1 MLDVFIRGGD
11 VVDPVNKTRKRANVG
26 VKDGKIAF
34 VSERELD
41 ARRVID
47 AAGCIVCPG
56 FIDPHGHLEGDAY
69 TGELSLRQGV
79 TTTIGGNCGFSPANI
94 GAFFDRQEREG
105 YVIHQAEMIGHS
117 ATLRALVGLR
127 DVHTPACPVQIGA
140 MLKLCELAFDQGACG
155 LSLGLAYAPGTSM
168 EEVLPLCE
176 LAAARG
182 RVVSIDTRMY
192 TQTDLYSLVEAITL
206 ARKTGVRLQ
215 ISHFVY
221 QYGVGVEDEALAL
234 IDCARRSG
242 VDVYLDSGMY
252 TDWATHMGAA
262 IFDRDLM
269 EDNGISL
276 SHIRVATGE
285 HRGELLTPRLY
296 EHMRA
301 CHPDDSAVV
310 FTGEEDAVYT
320 ILRHP
325 LAMPSS
331 DAGAYAPGEGH
342 PQIAG
347 SFPRFFNRMVTKRGD
362 LSWEEAIY
370 RATALPAQ
378 VFGLT
383 GKGSMAEGAD
393 ADIAIF
399 DPERFCDRA
408 DFVGL
413 GLPDAPPEGMRQVI
427 VGGKV
432 ELDQGE
438 VKQRSAGHV
447 IRF

>member
-1 MLDVFIRGGD
+1 MLDLLIRGGD
-11 VVDPVNKTRKRANVG
+11 VVDPKRKSRLKQNVG

-34 VSERELD
+34 VSEREQD

-56 FIDPHGHLEGDAY
+56 FIDPHGHLEGDPY
-69 TGELSLRQGV
+69 TGLLSLRQGV
-79 TTTIGGNCGFSPANI
+79 TTTIGGNCGFSPKNLR
-94 GAFFDRQEREG
+94 AFFDQQERDG
-105 YVIHQAEMIGHS
+105 YIINQAEMIGHS
-117 ATLRALVGLR
+117 GTLRALVGLS
-127 DVHTPACPVQIGA
+127 DVNTPACPVQIDA
-140 MLKLCELAFDQGACG
+140 MLKLCEHAFDQGACG

-168 EEVLPLCE
+168 EEVIPLCE

-182 RVVSIDTRMY
+182 RIVSIDTRMH
-192 TQTDLYSLVEAITL
+192 TQTDLYSLVEAIVL
-206 ARKTGVRLQ
+206 ARKTGARIQV
-215 ISHFVY
+215 SHFVY
-221 QYGVGVEDEALAL
+221 QYGVGVEEEALAL

-242 VDVYLDSGMY
+242 VDVYFDSGMY

-262 IFDRDLM
+262 IFERDLM
-269 EDNGISL
+269 MDNGIDL
-276 SHIRVATGE
+276 SHIRVASGE
-285 HRGELLTPRLY
+285 HRGEVLDSKLY
-296 EHMRA
+296 DHMRA
-301 CHPDDSAVV
+301 CHPDDSVVV
-310 FTGEEDAVYT
+310 FTGDEDAIYT

-347 SFPRFFNRMVTKRGD
+347 SFPRFFNKMVTERGE

-383 GKGSMAEGAD
+383 GKGSMDEGAD

-399 DPERFCDRA
+399 DPQHFCDRA
-408 DFVGL
+408 NFVGM
-413 GLPDAPPEGMRQVI
+413 GLPDAPPDGMRHVI

-432 ELDQGE
+432 ELDGDQ
-438 VKQRSAGHV
+438 VMQKTAGHV

>member
-1 MLDVFIRGGD
+1 MLDLLIRGGD
-11 VVDPVNKTRKRANVG
+11 VVDPRRKTRTCANVG
-26 VKDGKIAF
+26 VRDGKIAF
-34 VSERELD
+34 VSEREED

-56 FIDPHGHLEGDAY
+56 FIDPHGHLDGDAY

-94 GAFFDRQEREG
+94 GAFFDRQEHDG

-117 ATLRALVGLR
+117 GTLRALVGLS
-127 DVHTPACPVQIGA
+127 DVHTPACPMQIDA
-140 MLKLCELAFDQGACG
+140 MLKLCEHAFEQGACG
-155 LSLGLAYAPGTSM
+155 LSLGLAYAPGTSL

-176 LAAARG
+176 LAASFG
-182 RVVSIDTRMY
+182 RVVSIDTRMF

-206 ARKTGVRLQ
+206 ARKSGARLQ

-221 QYGVGVEDEALAL
+221 QYGVGVEEEALEL

-252 TDWATHMGAA
+252 TDWATHIGAA
-262 IFDRDLM
+262 LFDRKLM

-276 SHIRVATGE
+276 SRVRVATGE
-285 HRGELLTPRLY
+285 HRGKLLTPALY
-296 EHMRA
+296 DHMRA
-301 CHPDDSAVV
+301 CHPDDSVVV

-347 SFPRFFNRMVTKRGD
+347 SFPRFFHKMVTQRRE

-383 GKGSMAEGAD
+383 GKGSMDEGAD
-393 ADIAIF
+393 ADLAIF
-399 DPERFCDRA
+399 EPDRFCDRA

-413 GLPDAPPEGMRQVI
+413 GLPDAPPDGVHQVI

-432 ELDQGE
+432 ELDAGE
-438 VKQRSAGHV
+438 ITQRDAGHV

>member
-1 MLDVFIRGGD
+1 MLDLLITGGD
-11 VVDPVNKTRKRANVG
+11 VIDPQHKTRAALNIG

-34 VSERELD
+34 AGTRD
-41 ARRVID
+41 ACAHRVLD

-56 FIDPHGHLEGDAY
+56 FIDPHAHLDGSAY
-69 TGELSLRQGV
+69 PGELSLRQGV
-79 TTTIGGNCGFSPANI
+79 TTTIGGNCGFSPASI
-94 GAFFDRQEREG
+94 GDFFAYQEQNG
-105 YVIHQAEMIGHS
+105 YIIHQAEMIGHS
-117 ATLRALVGLR
+117 GTLRTLVGLN
-127 DVHTPACPVQIGA
+127 DVHTAACPAQIDA
-140 MLKLCELAFDQGACG
+140 MLALCGQAFDEGACG
-155 LSLGLAYAPGTSM
+155 LSLGLGYAPGTSM

-176 LAAARG
+176 LAASRG
-182 RVVSIDTRMY
+182 RIVSVDTRMY

-252 TDWATHMGAA
+252 TDWATYIGAA
-262 IFDRDLM
+262 LFDRSIM
-269 EDNGISL
+269 EDNGISF
-276 SHIRVATGE
+276 SDVRIATGE
-285 HRGELLTPRLY
+285 HRGEILTPALY
-296 EHMRA
+296 EHMRS
-301 CHPDDSAVV
+301 CHPNDAAVV
-310 FTGEEDAVYT
+310 FTGHEAAVYT
-320 ILRHP
+320 ILHHP

-347 SFPRFFNRMVTKRGD
+347 SFPRFFRKMVVERRE

-370 RATALPAQ
+370 RATALPAR

-383 GKGSMAEGAD
+383 GKGRIDEGAD
-393 ADIAIF
+393 ADIVIF
-399 DPERFCDRA
+399 DPRRFCDRA

-413 GLPDAPPEGMRQVI
+413 GLPDAPPEGIRYV
-427 VGGKV
+427 VVDGKV
-432 ELDQGE
+432 ELEDGE
-438 VKQRSAGHV
+438 ITQRSAGHV